1 LPDFRYAFFGLREET
16 DIEDVNDIMLKTFL
30 QVLLLKKGLEE
41 GRIKVE
47 VEKIFWQMREME
59 RGYSYLQVSIIEYI
73 LGAVEKVDEEILI
86 ECIEKIL
93 PERREDL
100 MTLAEKWRREGIK
113 EGIEKGIREGR
124 EQGIQEG
131 IAKGIE
137 QGIEKAALN
146 ALREGLDVKLISRLT
161 GLSVERIEELKK
173 KLN

>member
-1 LPDFRYAFFGLREET
+1 DFRYAFFGLREEM
-16 DIEDVNDIMLKTFL
+16 DIEDINDIMLKIFL
-30 QVLLLKKGLEE
+30 KLLLLKKGLDE
-41 GRIKVE
+41 GRIRVE

-73 LGAVEKVDEEILI
+73 LGAVEKIDEEILI

-100 MTLAEKWRREGIK
+100 MTLAEKWRREGIE
-113 EGIEKGIREGR
+113 EGIRKGI
-124 EQGIQEG
+124 EQG

-137 QGIEKAALN
+137 KGIEKGKEEAALN
-146 ALREGLDVKLISRLT
+146 ALQKGLDIETIAEIT